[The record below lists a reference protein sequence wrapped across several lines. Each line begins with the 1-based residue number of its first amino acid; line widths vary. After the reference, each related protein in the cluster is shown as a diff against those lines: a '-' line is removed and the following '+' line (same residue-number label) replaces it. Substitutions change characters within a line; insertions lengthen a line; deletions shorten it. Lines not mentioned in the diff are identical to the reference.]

1 MSLCLRDYGFS
12 EYSLRW
18 LREHHLHTV
27 SDITCLSFKDFK
39 NLFKKVR
46 KERFLYEKKSLTEI
60 EDIIAE
66 KTRIKISHQIISKKE
81 IKISVVSV
89 ILN

>member
-1 MSLCLRDYGFS
+1 MYMCLRDYGFS

-18 LREHHLHTV
+18 LRKHHLYTI

-46 KERFLYEKKSLTEI
+46 KERMSDVLGCLAYHDLYLSGCEENLQIRKEY
-60 EDIIAE
+60 
-66 KTRIKISHQIISKKE
+66 ISYLSEYYNKRNK
-81 IKISVVSV
+81 
-89 ILN
+89 